1 MSKEEPMIEPSASGI
16 SRRRMLKR
24 IGAGAAIAWTAPVL
38 TSIRAPAFAQSPG
51 CGCPPYDC
59 VSPQTCPD
67 GCPCAPHHGGGP
79 CICWSAGIC
88 FTGQSTC
95 VTDADCAQF
104 GSNYTKCGDV
114 NPDCGCGGDSSACF
128 DTSGCA
134 SGHRFTGK
142 ASLRHV

>member
-1 MSKEEPMIEPSASGI
+1 MSKEESVIEPSASGI
-16 SRRRMLKR
+16 SRRKMLKR

-51 CGCPPYDC
+51 CGCPPFDC
-59 VSPQTCPD
+59 ATGQQLCPD

-79 CICWSAGIC
+79 CICWSSGTC

-95 VTDADCAQF
+95 ATDQDCINNGF
-104 GSNYTKCGDV
+104 PPNCGDTV
-114 NPDCGCGGDSSACF
+114 NCGCGGDGSACF

-142 ASLRHV
+142 ASIRHI